1 MLEPPSRA
9 RAFELD
15 PDLTPLLAARWS
27 VREFDI
33 TRAVAAVD
41 VRALVDAA
49 RTAPSA
55 HNLQPWRLWITER
68 GTEQFDLIVAS
79 LADYNAVWASRAALL
94 IVGVA
99 RDVAPDGTPCPWADY
114 DLGQATAL
122 LTVEATAR
130 GLGVCQMAGRDESAL
145 AAIVACAPGER
156 VAIVSAVGYPGDE
169 RDLDPAAT
177 AIHERGRARR
187 ARDDAA
193 TVALSTGP

>member
-15 PDLTPLLAARWS
+15 PDLTPLVAARWS
-27 VREFDI
+27 VRAFDS
-33 TRAVAAVD
+33 TRAVGASD
-41 VRALVDAA
+41 VGALVDAA

-55 HNLQPWRLWITER
+55 HNLQPWRLWIAER
-68 GTEQFDLIVAS
+68 DTEQFDLILAS
-79 LADYNAVWASRAALL
+79 LAEYNAVWASRAALL
-94 IVGVA
+94 VVGVA
-99 RDVAPDGTPCPWADY
+99 RDAAADGTPCPWADY

-145 AAIVACAPGER
+145 ASVVSCAPGER

-177 AIHERGRARR
+177 AIHRGGRVRR
-187 ARDDAA
+187 TRDEVA
-193 TVALSTGP
+193 TVALSAGS